1 MIIKN
6 SMKQLFRTPVK
17 TILFIVLLTL
27 STVLISLG
35 GNLWKYS
42 RDNLKRFSELFTTIG
57 TVEQKSSNLNRVAQ
71 WDAGL
76 NAYRYSNVKEYDKY
90 IGVDALDIEGANYL
104 SGPER
109 RPYYAAYVPGYRL
122 ISKLGGWSTCA
133 IVEAS
138 PIEDCIPSGPVKME
152 IKNTLFS
159 YYKLNM
165 VYFYFCDHY
174 NPNPEMLY
182 ADKTY
187 VIDIADALP
196 HGWVPGAPVG
206 RFEYVPL
213 SGIHSDQTDENG
225 QRLANQ
231 LPECY
236 IEEVTDNFYQT
247 EHGKMWL
254 ALAKE
259 RENMYHT
266 VPVTPTNDLNLMM
279 PFHEG
284 DAYLAEG
291 NAFSKE
297 DYQAGNK
304 VCLISGTFARRN
316 DIKVHDT
323 ISLPLRYANYESPA
337 NIGMW
342 WAFYE
347 EFGHL
352 NAKGTDYQTF
362 EDGEYEIIGIYEITP
377 GASEGS
383 DYGLHE
389 NEIIIPM
396 ASVKHSD
403 RDHIATFGP
412 MRDYTTSFQI
422 PNGTIDEFM
431 TLWNQVG
438 NKDLEISFHDGGYSK
453 LESGLLNIRKM
464 SFILLGVGTVT
475 AILILLFFCYM
486 LITKQKYRTAIE
498 RSMGMSKKQC
508 AMSLLAGIM
517 LLSVIGS
524 SIGSMSGFLL
534 TAQAV
539 ERMGNVQR
547 FDDTFS
553 VGSLDYETEVDEEVI
568 TTTPISNAS
577 NSILIG
583 LTVIAFTL
591 IIAIWNIRKN
601 LKEEPLK
608 LLSNR
613 EEV

>member
-17 TILFIVLLTL
+17 TILFIILLTL
-27 STVLISLG
+27 STILISLG

-42 RDNLKRFSELFTTIG
+42 QDNLKRFSELFTTVG
-57 TVEQKSSNLNRVAQ
+57 TVEQKSSKLTRGEQ

-76 NAYRYSNVKEYDKY
+76 KAYQYFNVKEYDKN
-90 IGVDALDIEGANYL
+90 IGVDALNIEGANYL

-138 PIEDCIPSGPVKME
+138 PLEDCIPSGPVKME
-152 IKNTLFS
+152 IKDTLFS

-165 VYFYFCDHY
+165 VNFYYCDHY

-187 VIDIADALP
+187 VIDIADSLP
-196 HGWVPGAPVG
+196 HGWTPSSPTGI
-206 RFEYVPL
+206 FEYVPL
-213 SGIHSDQTDENG
+213 NGLYSDQTDEYG
-225 QRLANQ
+225 QKIPNQ

-236 IEEVTDNFYQT
+236 IEEVTDNFYET

-259 RENMYHT
+259 REYMYHT

-291 NAFSKE
+291 SGFSKE
-297 DYQAGNK
+297 DYLEGNK
-304 VCLISGTFARRN
+304 VCLVSGTFARRN

-323 ISLPLRYANYESPA
+323 ISLPLRYANYSRPA
-337 NIGMW
+337 GIGMW
-342 WAFYE
+342 IAFGE
-347 EFGHL
+347 GFGYL
-352 NAKGTDYQTF
+352 NAKGTEYQTF
-362 EDGEYEIIGIYEITP
+362 EDGEYDIIGIYEITP
-377 GASEGS
+377 GAAEGG
-383 DYGLHE
+383 DYALHE

-396 ASVKHSD
+396 ASVKNSD
-403 RDHIATFGP
+403 RNNIASFGP
-412 MRDYTTSFQI
+412 MRDYTTSFEIQ
-422 PNGTIDEFM
+422 NGTIDEFM

-464 SFILLGVGTVT
+464 SFILLGVGTFT
-475 AILILLFFCYM
+475 AILILLFFSYM

-508 AMSLLAGIM
+508 AVSLLTGIM
-517 LLSVIGS
+517 LLSTIGS
-524 SIGSMSGFLL
+524 FAGSISGFLL
-534 TAQAV
+534 TSQAV
-539 ERMGNVQR
+539 EKMEDVQR

-553 VGSLDYETEVDEEVI
+553 IGSLDYEDEADEEVI
-568 TTTPISNAS
+568 TTTPNSDVGS
-577 NSILIG
+577 SILIG
-583 LTVIAFTL
+583 FAMIVLTFVISA
-591 IIAIWNIRKN
+591 WNIRKN

-608 LLSNR
+608 LLSSR
-613 EEV
+613 EEN